1 MHKKY
6 VTLFF
11 MVMEEVAHTTELCHL
26 LLPYLT
32 TMHMITI
39 RQIQKKKK
47 AFHISTLR
55 VGISDP
61 NCICAIYLMEQN

>member
-11 MVMEEVAHTTELCHL
+11 MVMEEVAHTTELCHI

-47 AFHISTLR
+47 KSIPHKHIKGR
-55 VGISDP
+55 D
-61 NCICAIYLMEQN
+61 